1 MDNLLAMLLNLLKG
15 GGLDQIARLVGLS
28 GDTDKTHSAVQG
40 AAAALLAGLIQ
51 KASTPTGVNAVFDM
65 VKDRRNDGSLLDNLP
80 DILGNPQKSEDLI
93 RGGTESVRD
102 ILGPKTDALSSALGS
117 ALGLGKAVLGPLL
130 GLIAPLL
137 LNLIGKQVLAKAL
150 NPQALLSLLLGQKDF
165 LKTAMPQGLTSA
177 LGLASLDDL
186 GRAESGGVE
195 GVRHEAA
202 RGMPETRTPVR
213 TAAVEETPP
222 FLKYL
227 LPLGLLALLAL
238 GGYYGLQSCAAPE
251 ERVDDGAA
259 LRPPVAQGRPS
270 ADPAIRT
277 GADDALNKIQ
287 SGVDQAVAAVSSLDL
302 PGGVKIDV
310 PRGGV
315 LERLFTVLS
324 NPTGNITDAFH
335 LDVVAFEPDS
345 NTPTA
350 TALAGLELLATVLK
364 AFPTVEIAVVGHTDN
379 TGDATARKEE
389 SLQKATAI
397 RAELV
402 KRGVDETRI
411 TADGMGGEQ
420 PVADNATPDG
430 RAKNNRIEL
439 RVTKR

>member
-1 MDNLLAMLLNLLKG
+1 
-15 GGLDQIARLVGLS
+15 
-28 GDTDKTHSAVQG
+28 
-40 AAAALLAGLIQ
+40 
-51 KASTPTGVNAVFDM
+51 
-65 VKDRRNDGSLLDNLP
+65 
-80 DILGNPQKSEDLI
+80 
-93 RGGTESVRD
+93 
-102 ILGPKTDALSSALGS
+102 
-117 ALGLGKAVLGPLL
+117 
-130 GLIAPLL
+130 
-137 LNLIGKQVLAKAL
+137 
-150 NPQALLSLLLGQKDF
+150 
-165 LKTAMPQGLTSA
+165 
-177 LGLASLDDL
+177 
-186 GRAESGGVE
+186 
-195 GVRHEAA
+195 
-202 RGMPETRTPVR
+202 
-213 TAAVEETPP
+213 
-222 FLKYL
+222 
-227 LPLGLLALLAL
+227 
-238 GGYYGLQSCAAPE
+238 
-251 ERVDDGAA
+251 
-259 LRPPVAQGRPS
+259 
-270 ADPAIRT
+270 
-277 GADDALNKIQ
+277 
-287 SGVDQAVAAVSSLDL
+287 
-302 PGGVKIDV
+302 
-310 PRGGV
+310 
-315 LERLFTVLS
+315 VLS